1 MPSVMTPTGLLLR
14 RRFDPL
20 SSAQESLVSRFMED
34 SDGLDGKGELVGE
47 PAGVWAEIGLYGGL
61 GASEAAAR

>member
-1 MPSVMTPTGLLLR
+1 M
-14 RRFDPL
+14 
-20 SSAQESLVSRFMED
+20 SRFMED
-34 SDGLDGKGELVGE
+34 VDGFDGKGELIGE

>member
-1 MPSVMTPTGLLLR
+1 MVTPLGLPRR
-14 RRFDPL
+14 RRFGSHL
-20 SSAQESLVSRFMED
+20 LAQESLVSRFLED
-34 SDGLDGKGELVGE
+34 SDGLDSKGELIGE